1 MLIFKMP
8 RYRYLAL
15 LGRKMLFCLFTRLRL
30 YAMNYMLKMGNRHMG
45 IKYRNRTDI
54 TAQILE
60 VAASGP
66 VTKSMIMYKA
76 FLSHR
81 QLKEYLG
88 ALIEKG
94 LIKYIKEENKYMT
107 TESGIKLLKAM
118 DELSRIS
125 STATNNSSSS
135 RGSKTNEIHQ
145 S

>member
-1 MLIFKMP
+1 
-8 RYRYLAL
+8 
-15 LGRKMLFCLFTRLRL
+15 
-30 YAMNYMLKMGNRHMG
+30 MNYMLKMGNRHMG
-45 IKYRNRTDI
+45 MKYRNRTDI
-54 TAQILE
+54 TSQILE

-66 VTKSMIMYKA
+66 VSKSMIMYKA

-94 LIKYIKEENKYMT
+94 LIKYIKEENRYMT

-125 STATNNSSSS
+125 STATTNNNSSNSSNSSS
-135 RGSKTNEIHQ
+135 RRSKTNEIHQ